1 MKFLKQ
7 QNINRFNPRDQRLF
21 TNQFGLGV
29 MNLNGGLRLPQGTEA
44 QRPDPTKGR
53 WPGIAVTQ
61 TGDEYADGTIRYN
74 IDTNSLECLIA
85 GIWEVVR
92 GPGAT
97 AITKQTLG
105 PGDATETVFG
115 PLLAVP
121 LGTSYQA
128 DDPASNN
135 IIVLVE
141 NVWQISGTNFNVY
154 QSVSGS
160 LAGPSAPYANGWYI
174 VFTSAVPLAKPVTV
188 YYGFAN

>member
-21 TNQFGLGV
+21 TNQFGLAV
-29 MNLNGGLRLPQGTEA
+29 MNLNGGLRVPQGTEA

-53 WPGIAVTQ
+53 WPGITSTQ
-61 TGDEYADGTIRYN
+61 VGDEYADGTLRYN
-74 IDTNSLECLIA
+74 IDTNSLECLIN

-92 GPGAT
+92 APGSA
-97 AITKQTLG
+97 AITKDPAGT
-105 PGDATETVFG
+105 GDGVETVF
-115 PLLAVP
+115 PLLTVP
-121 LGTSYQA
+121 TGTSYQA

-160 LAGPSAPYANGWYI
+160 LTGPNAPYADGWY
-174 VFTSAVPLAKPVTV
+174 VKFTSPVPLAKPVTV

>member
-74 IDTNSLECLIA
+74 IDSNSLECLIN
-85 GIWEVVR
+85 GIWEIVR
-92 GPGAT
+92 APGST
-97 AITKQTLG
+97 AITKDTAG
-105 PGDATETVFG
+105 VGDAAETVF
-115 PLLAVP
+115 PLLSVP

-141 NVWQISGTNFNVY
+141 NVWQISGTNFNVF

-160 LAGPSAPYANGWYI
+160 LTGPNAPYADGWY
-174 VFTSAVPLAKPVTV
+174 VKFTSPVPLAKPVTV

>member
-53 WPGIAVTQ
+53 WPGIATTQ
-61 TGDEYADGTIRYN
+61 TLDEYADGTIRYN

-97 AITKQTLG
+97 AITKQTPG
-105 PGDATETVFG
+105 PGDGFETVF
-115 PLLAVP
+115 PLLSVP
-121 LGTSYQA
+121 VGTSYQA
-128 DDPASNN
+128 DDPATNN
-135 IIVLVE
+135 IIVLIGPA
-141 NVWQISGTNFNVY
+141 WQISGTNFNVY
-154 QSVSGS
+154 QSVGGS
-160 LAGPSAPYANGWYI
+160 LSGPSAPYADGWYI
-174 VFTSAVPLAKPVTV
+174 KFTSPVPAATAITI
-188 YYGFAN
+188 YYGFSN